1 MRCAVLLT
9 GHPRTFEQTQESL
22 FDNCIRPNNADV
34 FLSVWSE
41 DEAGKPVDIDRLH
54 QVYNPTKIDESSVSD
69 YETEKDKFVF
79 INRPGDCFQTNI
91 RAYLSKQTNGIRQ
104 IERIRSQWYRVKR
117 GIAAI
122 AATGKYDVIFRMRF
136 DIKLHGKIDL
146 SVVSIDKSGCYI
158 PRLIESVEQDHF
170 VSCGLTSPVMTD
182 HWCYGPWESM
192 LKYGSIYDQL
202 LSMYR
207 DENVPIS
214 NAEEMFAYFMLTR
227 IGTEHYIDGVPYELV
242 R

>member
-1 MRCAVLLT
+1 MRFAVLLT
-9 GHPRTFEQTQESL
+9 GHPRTFEQTYKSL
-22 FDNCIRPNNADV
+22 YDNCIQPNGADV

-41 DEAGKPVDIDRLH
+41 DETGKSVDINRLQ
-54 QVYNPTKIDESSVSD
+54 QVYNPIKIDVSSVID
-69 YETEKDKFVF
+69 YEVNKDKFVF
-79 INRPGDCFQTNI
+79 VNRTFDCFQTNI
-91 RAYLSKQTNGIRQ
+91 RAYISKQTNGIKQ

-117 GIAAI
+117 GIDTI
-122 AATGKYDVIFRMRF
+122 AATGKYDAILRMRF
-136 DIKLHGKIDL
+136 DIGLNSRIDISKISL
-146 SVVSIDKSGCYI
+146 QKSGCYI
-158 PRLIESVEQDHF
+158 PKLLESVEKDHF
-170 VSCGLTSPVMTD
+170 VSCGLTTPVMTD

-202 LSMYR
+202 LPMYY

-227 IGTEHYIDGVPYELV
+227 VGTEHYIDSLNYDLI